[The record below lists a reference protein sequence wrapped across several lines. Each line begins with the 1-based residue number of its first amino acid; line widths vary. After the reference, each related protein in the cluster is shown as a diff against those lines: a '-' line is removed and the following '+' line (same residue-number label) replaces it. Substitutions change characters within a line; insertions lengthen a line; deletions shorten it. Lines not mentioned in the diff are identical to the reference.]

1 MNKNYPKNSK
11 YYYPE
16 ITPIKWTD
24 TGSSVRP
31 TVGRDL
37 SNVLATNAQTE
48 LLGYVNTAT
57 FTLSEFVTKTLIKDF
72 KFVLYFYCKAI
83 T

>member
-1 MNKNYPKNSK
+1 MILEILNIIIQK
-11 YYYPE
+11 

-37 SNVLATNAQTE
+37 SNVNV
-48 LLGYVNTAT
+48 LGFTCPNT
-57 FTLSEFVTKTLIKDF
+57 
-72 KFVLYFYCKAI
+72 I